1 MLYILTGRTNNN
13 KKEVNMNKKI
23 NMDEDCIFLK
33 ELEESSTRARYNLI
47 TSIGALKL
55 WNQGIKP
62 SRHWKVGVVKKY
74 FGLNGNK
81 EVLLEKLKTI
91 DKIIKGEI

>member
-1 MLYILTGRTNNN
+1 
-13 KKEVNMNKKI
+13 MNKKNNDI
-23 NMDEDCIFLK
+23 VGMYNKNDVKTKVIMDADCIFLK

-55 WNQGIKP
+55 WNKGIKP
-62 SRHWKVGVVKKY
+62 SRHWKIGVVKKY

-81 EVLLEKLKTI
+81 KVLLEKLKTI
-91 DKIIKGEI
+91 DKILKGEI

>member
-1 MLYILTGRTNNN
+1 MNKKNNDIVGMYN
-13 KKEVNMNKKI
+13 KKEVKTKVI
-23 NMDEDCIFLK
+23 MDADCIFLK

-47 TSIGALKL
+47 TSIGAVKL

-62 SRHWKVGVVKKY
+62 SKYFKINTIKKY

-81 EVLLEKLKTI
+81 KVLLEKLKTI
-91 DKIIKGEI
+91 DKILKGEI